1 LTGTRVIVSHVRE
14 GDADADRKVY
24 PKRRS
29 LYALMH
35 IVSASLGGALA
46 GLMLGGI
53 GLLLPTILRL
63 AVATAVAALAAY
75 LAIRPQGRGRGVR
88 RQVPR
93 GLGDRLHPLL
103 TYAAWGAELGS
114 GLSTLIPYS
123 AFLLLIAFELLSGPL
138 LGAIAGAAFGAA
150 RQGAAVLAAR
160 RRGSPGEIMGLL
172 PRLALRARR
181 ANLIVCLTG
190 SAALVFELVR

>member
-1 LTGTRVIVSHVRE
+1 MATGLCLLGRGE
-14 GDADADRKVY
+14 
-24 PKRRS
+24 KRRS
-29 LYALMH
+29 LYALIH
-35 IVSASLGGALA
+35 FVSASLGGALA

-53 GLLLPTILRL
+53 GLLLPTVLRL
-63 AVATAVAALAAY
+63 AAAILGAALAAY
-75 LAIRPQGRGRGVR
+75 LAIRPLRRGNGLR

-93 GLGDRLHPLL
+93 RLGGHLHPLL

-123 AFLLLIAFELLSGPL
+123 AFLLLIAFYLLSGPL

-160 RRGSPGEIMGLL
+160 RSGSPGEIMGLL
-172 PRLALRARR
+172 PRLALRARVT
-181 ANLIVCLTG
+181 NLIVCLMG
-190 SAALVFELVR
+190 SAALVVELVR